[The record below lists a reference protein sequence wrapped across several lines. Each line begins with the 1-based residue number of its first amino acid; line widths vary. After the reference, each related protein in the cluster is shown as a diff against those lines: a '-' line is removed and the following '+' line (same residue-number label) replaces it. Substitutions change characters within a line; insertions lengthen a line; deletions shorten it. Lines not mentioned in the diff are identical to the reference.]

1 MNEFERFKFLAP
13 GFLSQ
18 KFAYELGGLP
28 TVMPAKAGIQLGTG
42 YFFVFEKVACPLS
55 GSGFRVAPP
64 RESGDHAG
72 LPGMTIE

>member
-28 TVMPAKAGIQLGTG
+28 TVMPAKAGIQ
-42 YFFVFEKVACPLS
+42 
-55 GSGFRVAPP
+55 
-64 RESGDHAG
+64 
-72 LPGMTIE
+72 